1 MARDIGEW
9 LVQLGLGKY
18 SETFAENDVEFEV
31 LPELSDDDLKEL
43 GLSLGHR
50 RKLLKAIAGLTAGM
64 QPDVVGKATE
74 PSVVSESGGEA
85 ERRQLTILFCDL
97 VGSTELSHLLDPE
110 DMREVMRRYQNAVAG
125 AVTRY
130 SGHVARYLGDGVLV
144 YFGWPTAHENQAE
157 RAIWAGLYA
166 IGAVENLKLDDDLR
180 LQARVGIASG
190 QVVIGDLV
198 GNAGRDVAAVTGETP
213 NLAAR
218 LQGLA
223 EPSQVVIDA
232 GTYGL
237 VGTTFEVEDLG
248 SHDLKGFPQPKP
260 VWRVL
265 GQGRAES
272 RFEAA
277 HAGRLAPLVGR
288 EHELGLVLECWSIAK
303 GADGQVVLLTGEAGI
318 GKSRMVQELC
328 DAVGQERHFRLRYQ
342 CSPYHTNSAFY
353 PIIQRLERA
362 ADFAAADDTETRL
375 DKLEALLRRSSND
388 IDSDAPLFAALMSL
402 PGEHRYGALELT
414 PQQQRDR
421 TIEALIDQ
429 LGVLSRR
436 RPVLFLLE
444 DAHWIDPTTETL
456 IGEAMTRI
464 ADAPVFMLITYRP
477 EYIPPWADL
486 PNVAMIALNRLSRE
500 HGADLVQAMGGDK
513 LAADVVAQ
521 IIARAGGVPLFVE
534 ELTKSLLESD
544 DDKAEIPASL
554 QASLVA
560 RLDRLGDAGRVAQLA
575 ATLGKSFHYRIIQAV
590 SGLDKTELDRSL
602 AAMIVAGLLFQSGPS
617 QDATYTFKHA
627 LIQDA
632 AYETLLRS
640 TRQKY
645 HEKVSE
651 VLLQDYADQAATE
664 PELIAQHL
672 SLAGLPEKAVEYW
685 LLAGQRAG
693 ERSAHYEAIADLESG
708 LQELELL
715 PQSQTRDK
723 HEFALRIALGASL
736 LTVKGWSAP
745 EVEKNY
751 ERAQELSTTA
761 GDIHE
766 MVVSL
771 RGLANV
777 FFLKGEVN
785 NARRLAD
792 RQLAIALE
800 QDDAVLLMG
809 GYRSVGMCSF
819 FVGEFEAAR
828 ENLQRANAIYD
839 RSLHH
844 AQRFVDGTDPAV
856 IGLSVVGWANWFL
869 GNPREARHN
878 VHAALSLA
886 EELQHPFSIT
896 YARSLAASLYQ
907 VCRNPEA
914 VREHAEA
921 AIGIAEEHD
930 FPYWL
935 GWATVMRG
943 WAQSALGDPDQGIET
958 LQHGLQAYESTGAQQ
973 IKPYILT
980 LLAELYG
987 WAGLPQ
993 KGIEALGGAFGP
1005 GNKTDVC
1012 FYEAEAL
1019 RTQGELL
1026 RQSQGGD
1033 GRVYFEGA
1041 LTLARRQHA
1050 RSLELRAAISAGRA
1064 SLERG
1069 EKKSARD
1076 LIRAVYRSFDASL
1089 SDPDL
1094 LDARELLDAT
1104 GTN

>member
-1 MARDIGEW
+1 MTRDIGEW
-9 LVQLGLGKY
+9 LEGLGLGQHARA
-18 SETFAENDVEFEV
+18 FVENDIEIEV

-50 RKLLKAIAGLTAGM
+50 RKLLRAIADLTAVVP
-64 QPDVVGKATE
+64 PDVVGRSTE
-74 PSVVSESGGEA
+74 PSAVSRTDLEA
-85 ERRQLTILFCDL
+85 ERRQLTVLFCDL

-110 DMREVMRRYQNAVAG
+110 DMRAVIGRYEDAVAA

-130 SGHVARYLGDGVLV
+130 GGHVARYLGDGVLV
-144 YFGWPTAHENQAE
+144 YFGWPTAYENQAE
-157 RAIWAGLYA
+157 RAIWAGLEA
-166 IGAVENLKLDDDLR
+166 INAVENLKLDDDLR

-198 GNAGRDVAAVTGETP
+198 GNVGRDVAAVTGKTP

-223 EPSQVVIDA
+223 KPSQLVIDA
-232 GTYGL
+232 STHGL
-237 VGTTFEVEDLG
+237 VGTTFEVADLG
-248 SHDLKGFPQPKP
+248 THDLKGFPRPRP

-272 RFEAA
+272 RFEAT
-277 HAGRLAPLVGR
+277 HAGGLAPLIGR
-288 EHELGLVLECWSIAK
+288 EHELGLVLERWSVAK
-303 GADGQVVLLTGEAGI
+303 RAEGQVALLAGEAGI
-318 GKSRMVQELC
+318 GKSRVVQELC
-328 DAVGQERHFRLRYQ
+328 DAVGRERHFRLRYQ
-342 CSPYHTNSAFY
+342 CSPYHANTAFY

-362 ADFAAADDTETRL
+362 ADFTADDDAETRL
-375 DKLEALLRRSSND
+375 DKLEAWLRESSND
-388 IDSDAPLFAALMSL
+388 IETDAPLFAALLSL

-421 TIEALIDQ
+421 TIEMLLDQ
-429 LGVLSRR
+429 LGALSRR
-436 RPVLFLLE
+436 RPVLVLLE
-444 DAHWIDPTTETL
+444 DAHWIDPTTEAL

-464 ADAPVFMLITYRP
+464 VDAPVFMLVTYRP
-477 EYIPPWADL
+477 EYMPPWADL
-486 PNVAMIALNRLSRE
+486 ANVATIALNRLSRE
-500 HGADLVQAMGGDK
+500 HSAEIVQAMGGDK
-513 LAADVVAQ
+513 LAAYVVAQ
-521 IIARAGGVPLFVE
+521 IVARAEGVPLFIE
-534 ELTKSLLESD
+534 ELTKALLESD
-544 DDKAEIPASL
+544 DDRAEIPASL

-560 RLDRLGDAGRVAQLA
+560 RLDRLGDAGKVAQMA
-575 ATLGKSFHYRIIQAV
+575 ATIGKSFPYRVIQAV
-590 SGLDKTELDRSL
+590 SGLDKIELDRSL
-602 AAMIVAGLLFQSGPS
+602 AAMTAAGLLFQSGTS
-617 QDATYTFKHA
+617 QEATYTFKHA

-632 AYETLLRS
+632 AYETLLRR
-640 TRQKY
+640 TRQQY
-645 HEKVSE
+645 HERVAE
-651 VLLQDYADQAATE
+651 VLLQDFADQATTE

-672 SLAGLPEKAVEYW
+672 SLAGLPEKAAKHW

-693 ERSAHYEAIADLESG
+693 ERSAHDEAIADLESG
-708 LQELELL
+708 LRELELV
-715 PQSQTRDK
+715 PRSRTRD
-723 HEFALRIALGASL
+723 EREIALRIALGASL
-736 LTVKGWSAP
+736 LAVKGWSAP
-745 EVEKNY
+745 EVERNY
-751 ERAQELSTTA
+751 ARAQELSATT

-766 MVVSL
+766 MVVAL

-800 QDDAVLLMG
+800 QDDQALLMG

-839 RSLHH
+839 RSLHQ

-869 GNPREARHN
+869 GDPGEARDN
-878 VHAALSLA
+878 VDAALSLA
-886 EELQHPFSIT
+886 EELQHPFSLA

-907 VCRNPEA
+907 FCRNPEA

-921 AIGIAEEHD
+921 AIGIAEEHA

-943 WAQSALGDPDQGIET
+943 WAQAALGDPQQGIEA
-958 LQHGLQAYESTGAQQ
+958 LRHGLQAYESTGARQ

-980 LLAELYG
+980 LLAEMCG

-993 KGIEALGGAFGP
+993 KGIEALAGAFGP
-1005 GNKTDVC
+1005 GNKTDVS

-1019 RTQGELL
+1019 RTRGELL
-1026 RQSQGGD
+1026 RQCQAGD
-1033 GRVYFEGA
+1033 GRESFEAA
-1041 LTLARRQHA
+1041 LTLARRQGA
-1050 RSLELRAAISAGRA
+1050 RSLELRAAVSAGRA
-1064 SLERG
+1064 LLERG
-1069 EKKSARD
+1069 ASQSAGE
-1076 LIRAVYRSFDASL
+1076 LIGAVYRSFDPAL
-1089 SDPDL
+1089 GDPDLRDAQDL
-1094 LDARELLDAT
+1094 LDAASTD
-1104 GTN
+1104 